1 MKAGRVVPALLFLLS
16 AGLGAAA
23 AWPFGGVGGL
33 LLAGWRTL
41 FLFAAFMVF
50 LVWLPRRTTLPLQ
63 ILAAMGAGVACGWLH
78 LHFGDTG
85 FVSDYLGVFGR
96 LFILLLTVVILPLIF
111 VSVLNGTA
119 GVGDVRRLGALGA
132 KTLAYFLLTSCLAVL
147 TGLLLV
153 NLIQPG
159 VGHASL
165 RPPEN
170 AAGSINA
177 AEAGE
182 TPANFG
188 RRLQD
193 SVLPAVI
200 KNPIMAGQNPLVV
213 IFFAM
218 LLGAA
223 LASLGAEGRPALEV
237 FTALDRA
244 LVAIIMW
251 VMLLAPVGVFALMAR
266 AVAELGVEYLLT
278 LAKYFMTVM
287 LGLGVHFC
295 VLTLVICPLL
305 GRMPPG
311 RFLRGMLPAFQVGF
325 STSSSSATLPVSL
338 RCVTEN
344 LGVNRNIGGF
354 VLPIGATVN
363 MDGTALYLS
372 VASLFVAEVYGMNL
386 SLQAQFMVFLT
397 AVLASI
403 GTAGIP
409 GASIGLMGII
419 FSAAGIPVEGIG
431 IAIGVD
437 RLLDMSRTVVN
448 LTGDCVGAVV
458 VARGADA
465 PDGG

>member
-1 MKAGRVVPALLFLLS
+1 MVPALLFLLS

-41 FLFAAFMVF
+41 FLFAALMVF

-165 RPPEN
+165 RPPD
-170 AAGSINA
+170 NA
-177 AEAGE
+177 AESVNAADAGDA
-182 TPANFG
+182 PANFG

-193 SVLPAVI
+193 TVLPAVI

-251 VMLLAPVGVFALMAR
+251 VMLLAPMGVFALMAR

-465 PDGG
+465 QDGG